1 MPDGDHVLRVVD
13 RLARARVQLCVGRER
28 ERRRLESMLAP
39 GGPAVV
45 FVHGAPGIGKSVL
58 VDAVVAA
65 TGRPA
70 IRLDAR
76 RVEPTAASFL
86 EASSTA
92 VRHPAATPG
101 ELGDA
106 MQQGDISL
114 LVVDGYE
121 RLRLIDDWIRDHL
134 VPALPAL
141 STTVLVSRTPPNAAW
156 RSGEWR
162 QLANEVEVGPMS
174 QHDATELVEQRIGRG
189 DATGQVLR
197 FGRGHPLALHLAAD
211 AVARRPDLTLHDGPP
226 PEVVEEL
233 VDVFLDEL
241 PASMRTA
248 VQDVSLLR
256 RVTLPTLTALCA
268 DTVPH
273 ADVDDVWQTLRELA
287 FVSVGPV
294 GLELDRVVQDVIAA
308 SVELHEPGRARR
320 IRQIAG
326 AAAFDEATRSPGWES
341 TADLLH
347 LVQNPVI
354 RDAFSP
360 PPGQQYVIDAARSPD
375 RDAVDT
381 LVGSID
387 GDSSAWWL
395 EAWWQTRQSAFRALR
410 ASDGTVR
417 GVAIV
422 APFDLLAP
430 EIADR
435 DPVVARIAVDLRRR
449 PLRAD
454 QRALVVR
461 RVLTTAAGELPS
473 SEYSALIVDLKRYYL
488 ELRPALVRVYAVGLD
503 KRLNAA
509 VLEPM
514 GFKPMAGDVDHAEQ
528 QFGIWSLE
536 FGSRSVDEWLARHIE
551 IETAGSQNPQSPA
564 NDRLDDPLPD
574 GVRQLSAREREV
586 LAALALGL
594 TNRELAERLFISERT
609 AIRHLTNIFVKLAVR
624 NRTEATRIAVAAGI
638 A

>member
-28 ERRRLESMLAP
+28 ERRHLESMLAP

-174 QHDATELVEQRIGRG
+174 QHDATELVEQRIGSG

-226 PEVVEEL
+226 PEVVEE
-233 VDVFLDEL
+233 
-241 PASMRTA
+241 
-248 VQDVSLLR
+248 
-256 RVTLPTLTALCA
+256 
-268 DTVPH
+268 
-273 ADVDDVWQTLRELA
+273 
-287 FVSVGPV
+287 
-294 GLELDRVVQDVIAA
+294 
-308 SVELHEPGRARR
+308 
-320 IRQIAG
+320 
-326 AAAFDEATRSPGWES
+326 
-341 TADLLH
+341 
-347 LVQNPVI
+347 
-354 RDAFSP
+354 
-360 PPGQQYVIDAARSPD
+360 
-375 RDAVDT
+375 
-381 LVGSID
+381 
-387 GDSSAWWL
+387 
-395 EAWWQTRQSAFRALR
+395 
-410 ASDGTVR
+410 
-417 GVAIV
+417 
-422 APFDLLAP
+422 
-430 EIADR
+430 
-435 DPVVARIAVDLRRR
+435 
-449 PLRAD
+449 
-454 QRALVVR
+454 
-461 RVLTTAAGELPS
+461 
-473 SEYSALIVDLKRYYL
+473 
-488 ELRPALVRVYAVGLD
+488 
-503 KRLNAA
+503 
-509 VLEPM
+509 
-514 GFKPMAGDVDHAEQ
+514 
-528 QFGIWSLE
+528 
-536 FGSRSVDEWLARHIE
+536 
-551 IETAGSQNPQSPA
+551 
-564 NDRLDDPLPD
+564 
-574 GVRQLSAREREV
+574 
-586 LAALALGL
+586 
-594 TNRELAERLFISERT
+594 
-609 AIRHLTNIFVKLAVR
+609 
-624 NRTEATRIAVAAGI
+624 
-638 A
+638 